1 MGMNNVIDLIIR
13 YKNLLISGI
22 EITLFI
28 SLAAIVLGLALGIVL
43 AIMKIGRFKLLNV
56 IASVYVEV
64 VRGIPVMVILCMS
77 YYGTAILG
85 VRYPSVPMFD
95 GACTSDRLIAAI
107 IGLGLN
113 AAAQICEIIRGGIQ
127 SIDYGQ
133 TEAALSL
140 GMSSRDTM
148 FKIVMPQAVINIIPS
163 LGNDFVNMIKTSSN
177 VTIIGLA
184 DLMYVSNLIRGQ
196 SYRPFAP
203 FVIVGAIYFIMT
215 YTMSNLVK
223 WYEKRITK
231 SRQR

>member
-1 MGMNNVIDLIIR
+1 MIQ
-13 YKNLLISGI
+13 YKKLLWSGI
-22 EITLFI
+22 EITLVI
-28 SLAAIVLGLALGIVL
+28 SLAAILLGLVLGILL
-43 AIMKIGRFKLLNV
+43 AIMKICRFKLLNK

-77 YYGTAILG
+77 YYGTALLG
-85 VRYPSVPMFD
+85 IRYPSVPLFG
-95 GACTSDRLIAAI
+95 GACTSDRLIAAV
-107 IGLGLN
+107 IGLALN
-113 AAAQICEIIRGGIQ
+113 AAAQICEIVRGGIQ
-127 SIDYGQ
+127 SIDFGQ

-140 GMSSRDTM
+140 GMSGKDTM
-148 FKIVMPQAVINIIPS
+148 FKVVLPQAVINIIPS

-215 YTMSNLVK
+215 YSMSFLVK
-223 WYEKRITK
+223 RYEKHITK

>member
-1 MGMNNVIDLIIR
+1 MNKTIELMIQ
-13 YKNLLISGI
+13 YKKLLWSGI
-22 EITLFI
+22 EITLVI
-28 SLAAIVLGLALGIVL
+28 SLAAILLGLVLGILL
-43 AIMKIGRFKLLNV
+43 AIMKICRFKLLNK

-77 YYGTAILG
+77 YYGTALLG
-85 VRYPSVPMFD
+85 IRYPSAPMFG
-95 GACTSDRLIAAI
+95 GACTSDRLIAAV
-107 IGLGLN
+107 IGLALN
-113 AAAQICEIIRGGIQ
+113 AAAQICEIVRGGIQ
-127 SIDYGQ
+127 SIDFGQ

-140 GMSSRDTM
+140 GMSGKDTM
-148 FKIVMPQAVINIIPS
+148 FKVVLPQAVINIIPS

-203 FVIVGAIYFIMT
+203 FVIVGAIYFVMT
-215 YTMSNLVK
+215 YSMSFLVK
-223 WYEKRITK
+223 RYEKYITK

>member
-1 MGMNNVIDLIIR
+1 MNKTIELMIQ
-13 YKNLLISGI
+13 YKKLLWSGI
-22 EITLFI
+22 AITLVI
-28 SLAAIVLGLALGIVL
+28 SLAAILLGLVLGILL
-43 AIMKIGRFKLLNV
+43 AIMKICRFKLLNK

-77 YYGTAILG
+77 YYGTALLG
-85 VRYPSVPMFD
+85 IRYPSVPLFG
-95 GACTSDRLIAAI
+95 GACTSDRLIAAV
-107 IGLGLN
+107 IGLALN
-113 AAAQICEIIRGGIQ
+113 AAAQICEIVRGGIQ
-127 SIDYGQ
+127 SIDFGQ

-140 GMSSRDTM
+140 GMSGKDTM
-148 FKIVMPQAVINIIPS
+148 FKVVLPQAVINIIPS

-215 YTMSNLVK
+215 YSMSFLVK
-223 WYEKRITK
+223 RYEKHITK

>member
-1 MGMNNVIDLIIR
+1 MIQ
-13 YKNLLISGI
+13 YKKLLWSGI
-22 EITLFI
+22 EITLVI
-28 SLAAIVLGLALGIVL
+28 SLAAILLGLVLGILL
-43 AIMKIGRFKLLNV
+43 AIMKICRFKLLNK

-64 VRGIPVMVILCMS
+64 MRGIPVMVILCMS
-77 YYGTAILG
+77 YYGTALLG
-85 VRYPSVPMFD
+85 IRYPSVPLFG
-95 GACTSDRLIAAI
+95 GACTSDRLIAAV
-107 IGLGLN
+107 IGLALN
-113 AAAQICEIIRGGIQ
+113 AAAQICEIVRGGIQ
-127 SIDYGQ
+127 SIDFGQ

-140 GMSSRDTM
+140 GMSGKDTM
-148 FKIVMPQAVINIIPS
+148 FKVVLPQAVINIIPS

-215 YTMSNLVK
+215 YGMSFLVK
-223 WYEKRITK
+223 RYEKHITK

>member
-1 MGMNNVIDLIIR
+1 MIQ
-13 YKNLLISGI
+13 YKKLLWSGI
-22 EITLFI
+22 AITLVI
-28 SLAAIVLGLALGIVL
+28 SLAAILLGLVLGILL
-43 AIMKIGRFKLLNV
+43 AIMKICRFKLLNK

-77 YYGTAILG
+77 YYGTALLG
-85 VRYPSVPMFD
+85 IRYPSVPLFG
-95 GACTSDRLIAAI
+95 GACTSDRLIAAV
-107 IGLGLN
+107 IGLALN
-113 AAAQICEIIRGGIQ
+113 AAAQICEIVRGGIQ
-127 SIDYGQ
+127 SIDFGQ

-140 GMSSRDTM
+140 GMSGKDTM
-148 FKIVMPQAVINIIPS
+148 FKVVLPQAVINIIPS

-215 YTMSNLVK
+215 YSMSFLVK
-223 WYEKRITK
+223 RYEKHITK

>member
-1 MGMNNVIDLIIR
+1 MIQ
-13 YKNLLISGI
+13 YKKLLWSGI
-22 EITLFI
+22 EITLVI
-28 SLAAIVLGLALGIVL
+28 SLAAILLGLVLGILL
-43 AIMKIGRFKLLNV
+43 AIMKICRFKLLNK

-64 VRGIPVMVILCMS
+64 MRGIPVMVILCMS
-77 YYGTAILG
+77 YYGTALLG
-85 VRYPSVPMFD
+85 IRYPSVPLFE
-95 GACTSDRLIAAI
+95 GACTSDRLIAAV
-107 IGLGLN
+107 IGLALN
-113 AAAQICEIIRGGIQ
+113 AAAQICEIVRGGIQ
-127 SIDYGQ
+127 SIDFGQ

-140 GMSSRDTM
+140 GMSGKDTM
-148 FKIVMPQAVINIIPS
+148 FKVVLPQAVINIIPS

-215 YTMSNLVK
+215 YGMSFLVK
-223 WYEKRITK
+223 RYEKHITK

>member
-1 MGMNNVIDLIIR
+1 MNKTIELMIQ
-13 YKNLLISGI
+13 YKKLLWSGI
-22 EITLFI
+22 EITLVI
-28 SLAAIVLGLALGIVL
+28 SLAAILLGLVLGILL
-43 AIMKIGRFKLLNV
+43 AIMKICRFKLLNK

-77 YYGTAILG
+77 YYGTALLG
-85 VRYPSVPMFD
+85 IRYPSVPLFG
-95 GACTSDRLIAAI
+95 GACTSDRLIAAV
-107 IGLGLN
+107 IGLALN
-113 AAAQICEIIRGGIQ
+113 AAAQICEIVRGGIQ
-127 SIDYGQ
+127 SIDFGQ

-140 GMSSRDTM
+140 GMSGKDTM
-148 FKIVMPQAVINIIPS
+148 FKVVLPQAVINIIPS

-215 YTMSNLVK
+215 YSMSFLVK
-223 WYEKRITK
+223 RYEKHITK